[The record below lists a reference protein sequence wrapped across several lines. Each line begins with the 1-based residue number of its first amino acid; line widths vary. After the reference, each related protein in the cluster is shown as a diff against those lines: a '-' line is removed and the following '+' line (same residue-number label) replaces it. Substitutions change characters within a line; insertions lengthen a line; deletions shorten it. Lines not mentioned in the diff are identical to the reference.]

1 MPSNFLTRYNT
12 TENTCECPDKH
23 WIPINYPDT
32 PDQQC
37 KHIKV
42 YRDPSVWRYWM
53 TPYIPYSNVTVRPPN
68 DDRFASIF
76 AEYLF
81 SHQKRLYPM
90 ITVEKIVEWKR
101 SHLQLSSKIYN
112 SDILNY
118 IKWFKGFHNI
128 ELYNTTETSCDCL
141 AFRYSSDGNCKH
153 IRALLSQKP
162 PPPPPVTPLETQEPS
177 LVSSVEDFNKQLE
190 LLNEEKAALE
200 KEKEEYTDA
209 LGLCLLCYTNKKIG
223 CCDTCNK
230 GMCVDCWRNI
240 ERRCS
245 WKKPSCPWCR
255 TPTEPLV
262 DVLIKKFKEFSV

>member
-12 TENTCECPDKH
+12 TEDTCECPDKH
-23 WIPINYPDT
+23 WIPVNYPDT

-53 TPYIPYSNVTVRPPN
+53 TPYIPSRNVIHRPPN
-68 DDRFASIF
+68 DDRFVNIF
-76 AEYLF
+76 VEQLF
-81 SHQKRLYPM
+81 TGTKRCYPM
-90 ITVEKIVEWKR
+90 ITVEKILEWRGPGLPYKI
-101 SHLQLSSKIYN
+101 HKNHIMGYLQWY
-112 SDILNY
+112 
-118 IKWFKGFHNI
+118 KGFYNI
-128 ELYNTTETSCDCL
+128 ELYNTTESSCDCM
-141 AFRYSSDGNCKH
+141 AFKYHSLDGKCKH
-153 IRALLSQKP
+153 IKSLLSQKP
-162 PPPPPVTPLETQEPS
+162 PPPPPVTLLETQEPS
-177 LVSSVEDFNKQLE
+177 LVSSVEDFNKQLA

-245 WKKPSCPWCR
+245 WKKVSCPWCR
-255 TPTEPLV
+255 TPIEPLV
-262 DVLIKKFKEFSV
+262 DVLIKKFKELSV